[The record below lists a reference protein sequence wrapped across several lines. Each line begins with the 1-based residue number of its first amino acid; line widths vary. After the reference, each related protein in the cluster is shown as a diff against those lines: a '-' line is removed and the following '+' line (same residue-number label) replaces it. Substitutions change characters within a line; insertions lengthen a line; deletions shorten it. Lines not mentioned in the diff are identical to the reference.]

1 MKVVYVSG
9 LEGSGKTTLI
19 RTLIAHLWQLTCRCA
34 VIVNESGDAE
44 YDAAFLERCHAVVEY
59 VRGG

>member
-19 RTLIAHLWQLTCRCA
+19 RTLIEYLWQMNCRAA
-34 VIVNESGDAE
+34 VIVNESGEAV
-44 YDAAFLERCHAVVEY
+44 YDAAFLERCQAVVEY